1 MDSRFNINISDVAKM
16 SPLQEEIL
24 RNFQSFQP
32 FCSPKSLV
40 CLMEVASNS
49 PIPHWLADTGD
60 FAPPH
65 RLHQAAVGSAEFFLV
80 SCTHLVG
87 V

>member
-32 FCSPKSLV
+32 FWLPQIP
-40 CLMEVASNS
+40 CLPNGGM
-49 PIPHWLADTGD
+49 
-60 FAPPH
+60 
-65 RLHQAAVGSAEFFLV
+65 
-80 SCTHLVG
+80 
-87 V
+87 

>member
-32 FCSPKSLV
+32 FWLPQIPCLPNGGSLQQPHPSLV
-40 CLMEVASNS
+40 
-49 PIPHWLADTGD
+49 G
-60 FAPPH
+60 
-65 RLHQAAVGSAEFFLV
+65 
-80 SCTHLVG
+80 
-87 V
+87 